1 MVLARLDCPEEDE
14 SRPIRRDDQRLQCRI
29 LPPDIDTKR
38 GNCHRRHPTE
48 GCEMV
53 GYIRSHRL

>member
-14 SRPIRRDDQRLQCRI
+14 SRPIRQDDLRLQCRS
-29 LPPDIDTKR
+29 LPPDIHTKR
-38 GNCHRRHPTE
+38 GNGHRRHPTE